1 MKLFFRRF
9 GAGKPVIIL
18 HGLFG
23 LSDNWVTFAKQLGE
37 HYQVFI
43 PDLRNHG
50 LSPHSKVFDFPS
62 MEDDVIGMLEDNH
75 LEDIYL
81 IGHSLGGK
89 TAMFLSLHHPEIVKK
104 LVVVDI
110 SLRKSPPNREH
121 QQLLNAMMA
130 VDFNVARSRSDVEK
144 QLSVSV
150 KSPKIRQFLLKNVY
164 WRDRNSLDWRLNLR
178 AINDNLLTI
187 FEGVDVTGSYA
198 GPTLFIRGGMSDY
211 IRKDDADDLKMK
223 FPGAVMNTI
232 ANASHWV
239 HADAPGEFY
248 TLVKDF
254 LDR

>member
-211 IRKDDADDLKMK
+211 IREDDADDLKMK